1 MRIVFMGTPDY
12 SVGTLAALKN
22 AGHEIVG
29 VFAQPDKP
37 VGRKHILTPPPV
49 KVFAE
54 ENGIPVY
61 QPNTLR
67 DGSAL
72 EIIKQLQPEL
82 MVVVAYGKILPQE
95 ILDYPKYGCINGHAS
110 LLPKYRG
117 ASPIQWCIVCGEK
130 ETGITIMKMD
140 AGMDT
145 GDIIS
150 SVTVPIG
157 EEETAEELFDR
168 LADISADLTVDT
180 VAQIQSGTA
189 TYTKQPDGATYAPI
203 LKKEMALLDFSKS
216 ADELHNAVRGY
227 YSWPCAYFFLG
238 GKRVK
243 VLESRVDV
251 SCNAVAGTLF
261 VKNENLLVACGDGK
275 ALRLVTVQ
283 PEGGKAMSAAQWLN
297 GHAELNGSTV
307 DAL

>member
-12 SVGTLAALKN
+12 SVATLKALCE
-22 AGHEIVG
+22 AGHDVVG

-37 VGRKHILTPPPV
+37 VGRKHILTPPPA

-54 ENGIPVY
+54 EQGIPVY
-61 QPNTLR
+61 QPQTLR
-67 DGSAL
+67 DGSAFEL
-72 EIIKQLQPEL
+72 LKELAPEL
-82 MVVVAYGKILPQE
+82 IVVVAYGKILPQE

-130 ETGITIMKMD
+130 ETGITVMKMD

-150 SVTVPIG
+150 TVTVPIG
-157 EEETAEELFDR
+157 DEETGEELFDR
-168 LADISADLTVDT
+168 LSLISADLMVETVDK
-180 VAQIQSGTA
+180 IRNGTA

-216 ADELHNAVRGY
+216 AHELHNAVRGY
-227 YSWPCAYFFLG
+227 YSWPCAYFFLS

-243 VLESRVDV
+243 VLESRVGGKTAA
-251 SCNAVAGTLF
+251 SGGQF
-261 VKNENLLVACGDGK
+261 LVREDILEIACGDGNT
-275 ALRLVTVQ
+275 LRLITVQ
-283 PEGGKAMSAAQWLN
+283 PEGSRAMTATEWLR
-297 GHAELNGSTV
+297 GHAELKDACV
-307 DAL
+307 DLS